1 MRAVVRQNFLRNDR
15 ILDFINISMFY
26 SHKKVTDLSVGTKKK
41 SSLIY
46 NMAIYG
52 KSLYD
57 GF

>member
-26 SHKKVTDLSVGTKKK
+26 SHKVTDLSVGTKKK

>member
-1 MRAVVRQNFLRNDR
+1 MKAVVRQNLRSDR
-15 ILDFINISMFY
+15 ILDFINISTFY
-26 SHKKVTDLSVGTKKK
+26 SHKKITDLFVGTKKK
-41 SSLIY
+41 SSVIY